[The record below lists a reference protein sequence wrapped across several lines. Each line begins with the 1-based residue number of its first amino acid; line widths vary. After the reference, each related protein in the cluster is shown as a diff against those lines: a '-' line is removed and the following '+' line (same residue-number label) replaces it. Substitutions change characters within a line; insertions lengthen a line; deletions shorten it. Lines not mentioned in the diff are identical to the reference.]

1 MEDWYLPVGHETQV
15 SVSVA
20 DVSVKYLPATQAVQ
34 VSEATDSPM
43 SGPQYPALQV
53 QDVLAPLAT
62 ADAAFAPQV
71 KQADNAVLAVSSL

>member
-1 MEDWYLPVGHETQV
+1 V

-43 SGPQYPALQV
+43 SGPQYPALQL
-53 QDVLAPLAT
+53 QDAWATLAA
-62 ADAAFAPQV
+62 ADAALSPQV
-71 KQADNAVLAVSSL
+71 RQSVDAVLAVKAL

>member
-1 MEDWYLPVGHETQV
+1 
-15 SVSVA
+15 VSVA
-20 DVSVKYLPATQAVQ
+20 DLTVKYLPARQAVQ
-34 VSEATDSPM
+34 LSEELEPM
-43 SGPQYPALQV
+43 AGPQYPMLQV